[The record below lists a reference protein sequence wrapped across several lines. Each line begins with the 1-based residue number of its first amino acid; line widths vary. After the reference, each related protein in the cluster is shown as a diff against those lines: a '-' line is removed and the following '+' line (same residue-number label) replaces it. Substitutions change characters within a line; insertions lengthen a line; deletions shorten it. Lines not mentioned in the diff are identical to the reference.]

1 MSMKGFSF
9 IVPGNQT
16 GRTRMKGFSIIP
28 SNSPNRIRLV
38 GACGVLNDQVDVN
51 VKIMDLAES
60 VIIQGTTKTGY
71 FYFPFDEIT
80 ADYKIQVGN
89 SQRVETFSYVNGTP
103 INEDYEYLGTFARAK
118 AKGPGG
124 IDSDYSNIIEF

>member
-16 GRTRMKGFSIIP
+16 GRTRLKGFSFIP

-38 GACGVLNDQVDVN
+38 RACGVLNDQVDVN

-60 VIIQGTTKTGY
+60 VIVQGSTSTGY

-80 ADYKIQVGN
+80 GDYKIQVGN
-89 SQRVETFSYVNGTP
+89 SQTIKTFSYVNGTP
-103 INEDYEYLGTFARAK
+103 INEDYDYLGRIYKVRAISPTLL
-118 AKGPGG
+118 A
-124 IDSDYSNIIEF
+124 SVFSNEVEI